1 MNPYTMAPDLNGEG
15 LHIGIV
21 RARFNEEIG
30 VAQLDACLAE
40 LAELGVDERDV
51 MVVSVPGAL
60 ELGVTLAQMAETFE
74 FDALIALGAV
84 IRGETYHFEIVSNES
99 ASAISRVS
107 LETGIPV
114 ANGVLTTDTD
124 EQAEVRAADKG
135 RDCARTAVE
144 MANLVAALEP
154 EMDEDDGYDEDDDE
168 DDDDDDFDD
177 EEDENLDKR

>member
-1 MNPYTMAPDLNGEG
+1 MNGEG

-21 RARFNEEIG
+21 RARFNEDIG
-30 VAQLDACLAE
+30 LIELDACLQE
-40 LAELGVDERDV
+40 LESLGVDERDI
-51 MVVSVPGAL
+51 MVVTVPGAL
-60 ELGVTLAQMAETFE
+60 ELGVTLARMAETFE

-99 ASAISRVS
+99 ASAISRMS

-114 ANGVLTTDTD
+114 ANGVLTTETD

-135 RDCARTAVE
+135 RDCAQCAVE

-154 EMDEDDGYDEDDDE
+154 EADE
-168 DDDDDDFDD
+168 D
-177 EEDENLDKR
+177 EEDEDLEQSDARR

>member
-1 MNPYTMAPDLNGEG
+1 MSPFTLEPDMNGDG

-30 VAQLDACLAE
+30 LIELDTCLQE
-40 LAELGVDERDV
+40 LEALGVDERNI
-51 MVVSVPGAL
+51 MVITVPGAL
-60 ELGVTLAQMAETFE
+60 ELGVTLARMAESYE

-99 ASAISRVS
+99 ASAITRVA

-114 ANGVLTTDTD
+114 ANGVLTTETD
-124 EQAEVRAADKG
+124 EQAEERAAEKG
-135 RDCARTAVE
+135 ADCARCAVE

-154 EMDEDDGYDEDDDE
+154 EEDDEQ
-168 DDDDDDFDD
+168 
-177 EEDENLDKR
+177 EEE